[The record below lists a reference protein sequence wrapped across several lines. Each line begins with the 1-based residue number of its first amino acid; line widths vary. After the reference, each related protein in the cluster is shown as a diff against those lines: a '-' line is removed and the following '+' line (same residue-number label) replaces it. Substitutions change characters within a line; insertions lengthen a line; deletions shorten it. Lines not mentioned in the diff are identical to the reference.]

1 MKWINR
7 GRKKNSKSKY
17 IIEQNSF
24 NINHRRHLMTRDGA
38 SIEWPNLS
46 LRNILSPTCL
56 ISIYPR
62 PSIEFYQIL
71 VDKCG
76 SRCLLY
82 SRSTSLLPRSNSQIH
97 LPYRR
102 SVREILAGISIRWMR
117 LQKLAPCFTSSP
129 EARTATRSGRC
140 IYFSTVPGTHGIP
153 LSPRAKSIFLERE
166 DTRIGMHKCIRWTNT
181 TIHFIRLSF
190 KKWFLPEHLKFLK
203 RVSFPFHPFLLANRS
218 PRLEIA

>member
-117 LQKLAPCFTSSP
+117 LQKLAPVFYKFSRGENSHSIWPVYLFFNRAGNTRDPPFAPSEIHLP
-129 EARTATRSGRC
+129 WARGHSDRDA
-140 IYFSTVPGTHGIP
+140 
-153 LSPRAKSIFLERE
+153 
-166 DTRIGMHKCIRWTNT
+166 
-181 TIHFIRLSF
+181 
-190 KKWFLPEHLKFLK
+190 
-203 RVSFPFHPFLLANRS
+203 
-218 PRLEIA
+218 